1 MERSK
6 PACIV
11 KPGLCLN
18 EVASGFLRAALLE
31 GGVLRYFP
39 EWTERQ
45 VRALLEEFLYF
56 HARRFENSFYGA
68 HARRQ
73 IMSPRSV
80 RRFALT
86 GRFDAPFLAIR
97 AFTVRERIAIL
108 EHFERAMDKND
119 GFSMRLWNEESDFAM
134 EVHCFE
140 NTSILAVPAALSSS
154 VSVYYPAITLRHS
167 RLAALFTECF
177 EDDLLRNSTM
187 SAQESFGYISGLLD
201 ELRATL

>member
-1 MERSK
+1 
-6 PACIV
+6 
-11 KPGLCLN
+11 
-18 EVASGFLRAALLE
+18 
-31 GGVLRYFP
+31 
-39 EWTERQ
+39 
-45 VRALLEEFLYF
+45 
-56 HARRFENSFYGA
+56 
-68 HARRQ
+68 
-73 IMSPRSV
+73 
-80 RRFALT
+80 
-86 GRFDAPFLAIR
+86 
-97 AFTVRERIAIL
+97 
-108 EHFERAMDKND
+108 MDKND